1 VNARGRRLGA
11 DAHKLH
17 FSQNSA
23 KPPDFLAA
31 KCLMDIRR
39 IRRRPKS
46 DLNALLLIVFLLASL
61 VSKRLPQLPSSPARD
76 ALPYVPRIPY
86 TCKEVLTNIREV
98 VEEVYI

>member
-1 VNARGRRLGA
+1 LGA

-39 IRRRPKS
+39 IRRRSKS
-46 DLNALLLIVFLLASL
+46 DLKALLLIVFLLASL
-61 VSKRLPQLPSSPARD
+61 VSKLLPQLPSSPARD
-76 ALPYVPRIPY
+76 ALPYVPRILY